1 MALVDRRA
9 QLRRDGA
16 DESDISAVTSDLQRE
31 CRRAK
36 RAFLK
41 SAITEED
48 WRGIRLVKTY
58 QPAQTRIQNAN
69 GHIVASSQRSQV
81 FAEYYRDLQFARAN
95 LPPLPDRAA
104 LFSVAPLTEADFSAE
119 ELRRVQKKVKK
130 KRAGGSDTLSVE
142 FVLAL
147 LSIPEGFTSI
157 LSLFNQCW
165 RTETIP
171 ELWQLGR
178 ISAI

>member
-1 MALVDRRA
+1 M
-9 QLRRDGA
+9 
-16 DESDISAVTSDLQRE
+16 
-31 CRRAK
+31 
-36 RAFLK
+36 
-41 SAITEED
+41 
-48 WRGIRLVKTY
+48 
-58 QPAQTRIQNAN
+58 
-69 GHIVASSQRSQV
+69 
-81 FAEYYRDLQFARAN
+81 QFERAN

-119 ELRRVQKKVKK
+119 ELRLVQKKVKK

-142 FVLAL
+142 FVLVL
-147 LSIPEGFTSI
+147 LSIPEGSTFI

>member
-81 FAEYYRDLQFARAN
+81 FAEY
-95 LPPLPDRAA
+95 
-104 LFSVAPLTEADFSAE
+104 
-119 ELRRVQKKVKK
+119 
-130 KRAGGSDTLSVE
+130 
-142 FVLAL
+142 
-147 LSIPEGFTSI
+147 
-157 LSLFNQCW
+157 
-165 RTETIP
+165 
-171 ELWQLGR
+171 
-178 ISAI
+178 